1 MPKTISLCIIARDE
15 ADNLKRC
22 IKSYRELVDEIIVI
36 DTGSTDN
43 SIHVAEQFGAKV
55 SCLPWKGDFS
65 HSRNASLDKAS
76 SDWILWTDADD
87 IITEENC
94 EKIGKIKDGYDL
106 NCCFSFMIKNS
117 MDGIL
122 GSVFNQIRM
131 FPRDLRIRF
140 RYKVHEQVLPSIE
153 EVGYK
158 THFTDIMVLHT
169 GYSDPEIVK
178 RKQMRNMEILKG
190 QLKENEDNPVTV
202 YLYAG
207 NLFDLDR
214 FEEAIPYYE
223 KAMQLSGE
231 QKSKMHIY
239 EGSPVALADVYER
252 IKDYDNARKWA
263 EKAYKI
269 NPNHPQTNF
278 IIGKLDEIE
287 CNVDDAI
294 KHFEFVLSCEEKPTF
309 TPVDV
314 NMLKINACSHLSQQ
328 YMKKG
333 QMDKVVE
340 ILDQAMEI
348 RLGRRPEPSDK
359 GDMYFQ
365 SEDYLKAGQEYL
377 VAVNDEKSNDWH
389 SFTGLA
395 KVFIINNSPQDAI
408 DTLTLGIERFPEN
421 EEIKTLLADL
431 YCDLR
436 LNDKADNLYEEIL
449 ETSNDDM

>member
-15 ADNLKRC
+15 ADNLKSC
-22 IKSYRELVDEIIVI
+22 LQSYSDLVDEIIVV

-55 SCLPWKGDFS
+55 SCHPWKDDFS
-65 HSRNASLDKAS
+65 YSRNASLEKAT

-94 EKIGKIKDGYDL
+94 KKIKEIKDEYGL
-106 NCCFSFMIKNS
+106 NCSFSFVIKNS
-117 MDGIL
+117 LDGIL

-131 FPRDLRIRF
+131 FPRDPRVRF
-140 RYKVHEQVLPSIE
+140 RYKVHEQILPSIE

-158 THFTDIMVLHT
+158 THFTDIMILHT

-178 RKQMRNMEILKG
+178 RKQMRNMEILNG
-190 QLKENEDNPVTV
+190 QLKENENNPVTV

-231 QKSKMHIY
+231 QNSKLHIY
-239 EGSPVALADVYER
+239 ESSPVALADVYER

-263 EKAYKI
+263 ENAYKI
-269 NPNHPQTNF
+269 DPNHPQTNL
-278 IIGKLDEIE
+278 ILGKLEEIE
-287 CNVDDAI
+287 GNVDDAI

-314 NMLKINACSHLSQQ
+314 NMLKINACTRLSRQ

-333 QMDKVVE
+333 QMDKMVE

-348 RLGRRPEPSDK
+348 RLGRKPDS
-359 GDMYFQ
+359 
-365 SEDYLKAGQEYL
+365 SER
-377 VAVNDEKSNDWH
+377 V
-389 SFTGLA
+389 
-395 KVFIINNSPQDAI
+395 
-408 DTLTLGIERFPEN
+408 GI
-421 EEIKTLLADL
+421 L
-431 YCDLR
+431 
-436 LNDKADNLYEEIL
+436 
-449 ETSNDDM
+449 

>member
-15 ADNLKRC
+15 ADNLKC
-22 IKSYRELVDEIIVI
+22 SIQSYRELVDEIIVV

-65 HSRNASLDKAS
+65 YSRNASLEKAT

-94 EKIGKIKDGYDL
+94 DKIGKIKDGHDL
-106 NCCFSFMIKNS
+106 DCCFSFMIKNS
-117 MDGIL
+117 LDGIL

-131 FPRDLRIRF
+131 FPRDPRIRF
-140 RYKVHEQVLPSIE
+140 RHKVHEQVLPSIKE
-153 EVGYK
+153 IGYN

-169 GYSDPEIVK
+169 GYSDPDIVK
-178 RKQMRNMEILKG
+178 RKQIRNMEILKG
-190 QLKENEDNPVTV
+190 QIEDNENNPVTA

-214 FEEAIPYYE
+214 FEEAISYYE
-223 KAMQLSGE
+223 KAMQLSEE
-231 QKSKMHIY
+231 QNSRMHIY
-239 EGSPVALADVYER
+239 EGAPVALADIYER
-252 IKDYDNARKWA
+252 IKDYDNARIWA
-263 EKAYKI
+263 EKAHRI

-278 IIGKLDEIE
+278 ILGGLAEME
-287 CNVDDAI
+287 GNVDDAI

-309 TPVDV
+309 TPIDV
-314 NMLKINACSHLSQQ
+314 NMLKINACTHLSQQ

-333 QMDKVVE
+333 QMDKMVG

-348 RLGRRPEPSDK
+348 RLGRKPEPSDK
-359 GDMYFQ
+359 GDQYFQ
-365 SEDYLKAGQEYL
+365 AEDYLKAGQEYL
-377 VAVNDEKSNDWH
+377 IAVNDEKSNDWH

-408 DTLTLGIERFPEN
+408 DTLNLGIERFPEK
-421 EEIKTLLADL
+421 EEIKALLDEL
-431 YCDLR
+431 YCDLGIKE
-436 LNDKADNLYEEIL
+436 NV
-449 ETSNDDM
+449 